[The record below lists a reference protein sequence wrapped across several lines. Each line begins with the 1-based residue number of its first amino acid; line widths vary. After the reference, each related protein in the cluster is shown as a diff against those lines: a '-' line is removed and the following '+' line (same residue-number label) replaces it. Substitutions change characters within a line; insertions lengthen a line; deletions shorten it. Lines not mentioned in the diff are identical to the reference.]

1 MLTQRTDISKLPIWE
16 FTLNNLYDRFILPV
30 LENKKT
36 GHLLTDL
43 DKIQPNLES
52 DTIKRCSYE
61 AYELI
66 KKSKNRLKPENDGIV
81 FQFEDFNK
89 VESDCSLTEGMSIR
103 DSLLQ
108 IVNLLCK
115 ETDTDTLSLSDRP
128 KYYTKYKGYNGYM
141 GWHTNSDT
149 PGDRWYLVYNTKEDS
164 SFFRYIDPNTN
175 KMITKWEPK
184 GWSLNHFKLGDYE
197 KPLWHCIYTE
207 SNRISFGIRDIGS
220 ILKKHKWADVVVGNP
235 NQIEENKTEEL
246 TQTEQSIQTLITACE
261 IAQQQGAFTLDESRV
276 IMNAI
281 DVLNNSN

>member
-1 MLTQRTDISKLPIWE
+1 MLTQRTDISELSIWE

-36 GHLLTDL
+36 GHFLTDWGE
-43 DKIQPNLES
+43 IQPSLES

-61 AYELI
+61 TYELI
-66 KKSKNRLKPENDGIV
+66 KQSKNRLKPENDSIV

-89 VESDCSLTEGMSIR
+89 VESDCSLTEGMSVR

-115 ETDTDTLSLSDRP
+115 ETDTNTLSLSDRP

-149 PGDRWYLVYNTKEDS
+149 PGDRWYLVYNTEEDS

-184 GWSLNHFKLGDYE
+184 GWSINRFRIPDDVNN
-197 KPLWHCIYTE
+197 PFWHCVGSYT
-207 SNRISFGIRDIGS
+207 NRLSIGFR
-220 ILKKHKWADVVVGNP
+220 
-235 NQIEENKTEEL
+235 EL
-246 TQTEQSIQTLITACE
+246 VE
-261 IAQQQGAFTLDESRV
+261 
-276 IMNAI
+276 
-281 DVLNNSN
+281 